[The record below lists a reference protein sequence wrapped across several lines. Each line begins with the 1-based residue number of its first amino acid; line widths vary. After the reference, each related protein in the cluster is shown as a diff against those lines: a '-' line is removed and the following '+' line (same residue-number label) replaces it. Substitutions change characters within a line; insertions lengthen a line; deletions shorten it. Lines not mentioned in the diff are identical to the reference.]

1 MAGSKQDPD
10 REVVVTYLFV
20 SVDSEG
26 RVHFRSQ
33 LLLTVPE
40 AASIMRISPEM
51 IYTLMR
57 RGELPSIHMGRSR
70 RISAESLRRWIEDQE
85 QQETSRLEE
94 LRQRYSP
101 LQYTRQQEQKRTSQK
116 SETKGRK
123 KR

>member
-1 MAGSKQDPD
+1 MTPKSQGPD

-26 RVHFRSQ
+26 KAHFRSQ

-40 AASIMRISPEM
+40 AANIMRISPEM

-57 RGELPSIHMGRSR
+57 RGELPSIHIGRSR
-70 RISAESLRRWIEDQE
+70 RISAESLRLWIEDQE

-94 LRQRYSP
+94 LRARYSP
-101 LQYTRQQEQKRTSQK
+101 QQYARQPMQGRALQKPA
-116 SETKGRK
+116 TKGRK